1 MKRLTAIVTA
11 MVTAVAFACGP
22 AAAKPPAGVVETAVE
37 IPLGG
42 GKLSG
47 TLWQP
52 KGVKDAP
59 GVVIVAGS
67 GATDRDGNQARLKP
81 NNLRL
86 LAEALAA
93 RGISS
98 LRFDKRTLAA
108 SRLPNTDERSIRL
121 GQFASD
127 TVLWIRLMKRRAGEG
142 RVFVAGHSQGALVA
156 TLAAEK
162 ENVAGL
168 ILLAGPGEPIGTII
182 RGQLVRARLP
192 KSLIDESNRVIDE
205 LEKGRQVPKVS
216 RFLYSLF
223 RPSVQPFLISWM
235 KHDPAKALARVKA
248 PVLIV
253 QGGRDIQVQTRQAE
267 ILKKARPDAKLVVLK
282 DMNHVFKVPKAPGRA
297 ANLQAYNDPSL
308 PLAPGLAEAVVDFVL
323 KTK

>member
-1 MKRLTAIVTA
+1 MKGLTAALTGMALICAPAWAEPPKGVT
-11 MVTAVAFACGP
+11 
-22 AAAKPPAGVVETAVE
+22 ETAVE

-42 GKLSG
+42 GALKG
-47 TLWQP
+47 TLWIP
-52 KGVKDAP
+52 RSVKDGP

-81 NNLRL
+81 NNLRQ

-93 RGISS
+93 KGIAT
-98 LRFDKRTLAA
+98 LRFDKRTLAS
-108 SRLPNTDERSIRL
+108 SRLPNTNERTIRFD
-121 GQFASD
+121 QFAGD
-127 TVLWIRLMKRRAGEG
+127 AVLWIRLMKQRMGGG

-162 ENVAGL
+162 EKVAGL

-182 RGQLVRARLP
+182 RGQLKHARLP
-192 KSLIDESNRVIDE
+192 QTLLDESNQVIDA
-205 LEKGRQVPKVS
+205 LEKGREVKKVS

-235 KHDPAKALARVKA
+235 KHDPAKALTRVKA

-253 QGGRDIQVQTRQAE
+253 HGGRDIQVLVRQALV
-267 ILKKARPDAKLVVLK
+267 LKKARPDAALVVLK
-282 DMNHVFKVPKAPGRA
+282 DMNHVFKAPQGPGRG
-297 ANLQAYNDPSL
+297 ANIRAYNDPKL
-308 PLAPGLAEAVVDFVL
+308 PLAPGLAEAVIDFVR